1 MFLLPGYAIV
11 MHCTGLRV
19 PEHYRLEII
28 RYLTNLQGTFAA
40 YARARVERSCRM
52 CTLSH
57 TYLQTYIHIYV
68 YVCIFYIFYYF
79 LLCLCKV

>member
-40 YARARVERSCRM
+40 YARARA
-52 CTLSH
+52 
-57 TYLQTYIHIYV
+57 
-68 YVCIFYIFYYF
+68 
-79 LLCLCKV
+79 

>member
-40 YARARVERSCRM
+40 YARVERLRRM

-57 TYLQTYIHIYV
+57 TYLHTYIHI
-68 YVCIFYIFYYF
+68 CIDIFYYF

>member
-28 RYLTNLQGTFAA
+28 RYLTNLQGTFEA
-40 YARARVERSCRM
+40 YARARRAFAQDVHAGPYI
-52 CTLSH
+52 L
-57 TYLQTYIHIYV
+57 TYIFV
-68 YVCIFYIFYYF
+68 
-79 LLCLCKV
+79 

>member
-40 YARARVERSCRM
+40 YARARVERLRRM

-57 TYLQTYIHIYV
+57 TILTYIYTYLYKYICMY
-68 YVCIFYIFYYF
+68 FYCF
-79 LLCLCKV
+79 V